1 MKRQLLTAVLA
12 ISCVSACGTAESAFG
27 PAATDTIVVGSQDYY
42 SNEIIAEL
50 YAQTLE
56 AQGFAVEREFR
67 IGQREVY
74 LPEIT
79 AGHISVFPEYS
90 GNLLQY
96 WQPETT
102 ARTPQ
107 EVHAALRQATPDGLE
122 VLDAA
127 PASDQDSYTVTRDFA
142 DKWQL
147 RTIADL
153 RKVSVPL
160 TLGANSEAE
169 ARPYGPRGIKD
180 TYGLDISFTP
190 IEDSGG
196 PLTVKALLEGQ
207 IQIAN
212 IYTADPAVD
221 ENNLVV
227 LEDTQGVFLSSQVVP
242 VVSASLP
249 PQAVDA
255 LNRLSAQ
262 LTTAEL
268 RELNARSVTQG
279 LPAATIAREWLA
291 KHPVQ

>member
-1 MKRQLLTAVLA
+1 MKRQLLTVMFAV
-12 ISCVSACGTAESAFG
+12 SCLGACGTAESAFG
-27 PAATDTIVVGSQDYY
+27 PTSSDTIVVGSQDYY

-56 AQGFAVEREFR
+56 AQGFEVEREFR

-96 WQPETT
+96 WQPETS

-107 EVHAALRQATPDGLE
+107 EVHAALQQATPDGLE

-127 PASDQDSYTVTRDFA
+127 PASDQDSYTVTREFA
-142 DKWQL
+142 EKWQL
-147 RTIADL
+147 RSIADL
-153 RKVSVPL
+153 RKVTVPL

-169 ARPYGPRGIKD
+169 TRPYGPRGIKD
-180 TYGLDISFTP
+180 AYDLDIAFTP

-196 PLTVKALLEGQ
+196 PLTVKALVEGQ

-221 ENNLVV
+221 ENNLVA

-249 PQAVDA
+249 PQAAEA
-255 LNRLSAQ
+255 LNKLSAQ

-291 KHPVQ
+291 AHPLP